1 MKQLFLTLCVFVCL
15 CLGSCSS
22 HKQLTFVDSDWSFSH
37 STGNIVNPDSTIQF
51 TIGDGAIDP
60 TMTFISSSDSLQL
73 YPGAQK
79 YLNEILKTCGL
90 SDSKIVFYAP
100 LEHTLWVELPQN
112 YIDIKP
118 RAISSNLTNSLP
130 VTAWV
135 WDDDAHEGNRKPNE
149 IYSNSFVNRKLG
161 ALLVVDKMNYGD
173 KPVAC
178 IHIYQT
184 DNKMSRKLGF
194 RPWYWTQKGN
204 LIDNSCIDMLSNWID
219 GRRKV
224 VFENYRL
231 GQQIEHRKDVN
242 RIREELMEIIKLDQE
257 PRSRLMAAWQNNPT
271 DTLLHRSIGREIWR
285 NDSINQ
291 IRVLEILENYDLE
304 FGEENEV
311 VWAVIQHSNL
321 ELQQKYLPKFI
332 EAAKNRRLKGE
343 FVAVMQDRI
352 AIWSGKPQ
360 IYGSQ
365 GGCNEAGIFVPSEIE
380 DPENVNVRRASIGMV
395 SLEEYISIMSRK

>member
-1 MKQLFLTLCVFVCL
+1 MKQLLLILSIVTCL

-22 HKQLTFVDSDWSFSH
+22 HKQLAFTDTVWHFSQQ
-37 STGNIVNPDSTIQF
+37 TANVVNPDSTLQF
-51 TIGDGAIDP
+51 TFGGNAIDP
-60 TMTFISSSDSLQL
+60 TMTFISTPDSLHR
-73 YPGAQK
+73 YRGAEK
-79 YLNEILKTCGL
+79 YLADILKTCGL
-90 SDSKIVFYAP
+90 SDSKIVFFAP
-100 LEHTLWVELPQN
+100 MEHTLWVELPQN
-112 YIDIKP
+112 YVDIKP
-118 RAISSNLTNSLP
+118 RAVSSNLSHSLP
-130 VTAWV
+130 YTAWV
-135 WDDDAHEGNRKPNE
+135 WDDDAHEGNRKTNE
-149 IYSNSFVNRKLG
+149 IYSNSFVNKKLG
-161 ALLVVDKMNYGD
+161 ALLVVDKLNYGD

-178 IHIYQT
+178 IHVYQT

-194 RPWYWTQKGN
+194 NPWYWTQKGN
-204 LIDNSCIDMLSNWID
+204 LTDNSCIDMLSNWID

-332 EAAKNRRLKGE
+332 AAAKDRRLKGE

-365 GGCNEAGIFVPSEIE
+365 GGCNEDGVFVPSEIE
-380 DPENVNVRRASIGMV
+380 DIENVNARRASIGMV
-395 SLEEYISIMSRK
+395 PLEEYITIMSRK

>member
-1 MKQLFLTLCVFVCL
+1 
-15 CLGSCSS
+15 
-22 HKQLTFVDSDWSFSH
+22 
-37 STGNIVNPDSTIQF
+37 
-51 TIGDGAIDP
+51 
-60 TMTFISSSDSLQL
+60 
-73 YPGAQK
+73 
-79 YLNEILKTCGL
+79 
-90 SDSKIVFYAP
+90 
-100 LEHTLWVELPQN
+100 
-112 YIDIKP
+112 
-118 RAISSNLTNSLP
+118 
-130 VTAWV
+130 
-135 WDDDAHEGNRKPNE
+135 
-149 IYSNSFVNRKLG
+149 
-161 ALLVVDKMNYGD
+161 
-173 KPVAC
+173 
-178 IHIYQT
+178 
-184 DNKMSRKLGF
+184 
-194 RPWYWTQKGN
+194 
-204 LIDNSCIDMLSNWID
+204 MLSNWID

-380 DPENVNVRRASIGMV
+380 DPENVNARRASIGMV
-395 SLEEYISIMSRK
+395 PLEEYISIMSRK

>member
-1 MKQLFLTLCVFVCL
+1 MKPLLIFLSIIASLF
-15 CLGSCSS
+15 LGSCSS
-22 HKQLTFVDSDWSFSH
+22 NKQLAFTNTDWHFSQQ
-37 STGNIVNPDSTIQF
+37 TGNVANPDSTVQF
-51 TIGDGAIDP
+51 TFGRDSFDP
-60 TMTFISSSDSLQL
+60 TITFISSSDSLQR
-73 YPGAQK
+73 YPNAEK
-79 YLNEILKTCGL
+79 YLKEILKTCGL
-90 SDSKIVFYAP
+90 SDSKIVFFAP
-100 LEHTLWVELPQN
+100 MEHTLWVELAQN

-118 RAISSNLTNSLP
+118 RAISSNLTDSLP
-130 VTAWV
+130 CTAWI
-135 WDDDAHEGNRKPNE
+135 WDDDAHEGNRKPTE
-149 IYSNSFVNRKLG
+149 IYSNSFVNKKLG
-161 ALLVVDKMNYGD
+161 ALLIVDKLNYGD
-173 KPVAC
+173 KNMAC
-178 IHIYQT
+178 IHIFQSA
-184 DNKMSRKLGF
+184 NKMSRRLNF
-194 RPWYWTQKGN
+194 IPWYWTSKGN
-204 LIDNSCIDMLSNWID
+204 LTDNSCIDMLSNWID

-224 VFENYRL
+224 VFENFRL
-231 GQQIEHRKDVN
+231 GQKIEHRKDIN

-365 GGCNEAGIFVPSEIE
+365 GGCNEAGVFVPSEIE
-380 DPENVNVRRASIGMV
+380 DPENVNTRRASIGMV
-395 SLEEYISIMSRK
+395 PIEEYISLMSRK

>member
-1 MKQLFLTLCVFVCL
+1 MKQLFLTLCIIVCL

-22 HKQLTFVDSDWSFSH
+22 HKQLAFVDSDWAFSH
-37 STGNIVNPDSTIQF
+37 KTGNVINPDSTIQF
-51 TIGDGAIDP
+51 TFGGGAIDP
-60 TMTFISSSDSLQL
+60 TATFISSQDSLL
-73 YPGAQK
+73 RYPGAQE

-90 SDSKIVFYAP
+90 SDSKIFFYAP
-100 LEHTLWVELPQN
+100 LEHTFWVELPQN

-118 RAISSNLTNSLP
+118 RAISSNLTDSLP

-149 IYSNSFVNRKLG
+149 IYSNSFVNIKLG
-161 ALLVVDKMNYGD
+161 ALLIVDKINYGD
-173 KPVAC
+173 MPIAC

-231 GQQIEHRKDVN
+231 GQQIEHRKDIN
-242 RIREELMEIIKLDQE
+242 RVREELMEIIQLDQE
-257 PRSRLMAAWQNNPT
+257 PRNRLLAAWQNNPT

-291 IRVLEILENYDLE
+291 IRVLDILENYDLE

-332 EAAKNRRLKGE
+332 AAAKDGRLKGE

-365 GGCNEAGIFVPSEIE
+365 GGCNENGIFVPSEIE
-380 DPENVNVRRASIGMV
+380 DPENVNARRAEIGMAPI
-395 SLEEYISIMSRK
+395 EEYISAMSRK